1 MDTAEPN
8 KGFNKELTAPIIGLL
23 IKLLSWLLRPSLIKS
38 IKPGWVIGLLVVVVA
53 GNGGKFNVVGN
64 GGKFNVVGNGGNEG
78 KSGNCFATRFM
89 LQEYTNVIKIT
100 RFKYFILILFKYAIF
115 YIIMKKR

>member
-1 MDTAEPN
+1 
-8 KGFNKELTAPIIGLL
+8 
-23 IKLLSWLLRPSLIKS
+23 
-38 IKPGWVIGLLVVVVA
+38 
-53 GNGGKFNVVGN
+53 
-64 GGKFNVVGNGGNEG
+64 
-78 KSGNCFATRFM
+78 M